1 MRKVICYFLV
11 SMSLI
16 AHFSDAWGADTDI
29 YVLDQTIQQVPP
41 DILIVLDLSGSMLWT
56 PAGETMYIDRGNYT
70 KTGYQYSCGDDVPYY
85 ATTSFSYTNLGTCTI
100 NAYGTVPKYSDASC
114 SGPFYRSARTI
125 GGVQYTTDCSRVE
138 IAKRAIRSILD
149 ANNDGLVNSQD
160 ETTLSMRMGYMRFYA
175 CTRNTGSNPDNGT
188 NYNAGCN
195 QLIHSIGTSYSD
207 IWNTICNAGA
217 SGGTHLANSLREAK
231 KYLDDHKSGDNAKNC
246 RKKFVIFISDGADTL
261 VCNGTGS
268 ETQSDQYKRRRES
281 VARARELANA
291 GYKVFI
297 VGFGAD
303 LPIFL
308 KNTLNWAAY
317 YGGTDNQSV
326 PNASSGVY
334 DIPSGQIFPQ
344 GVSSCSDSPT
354 VCKVLSDYLVDPAN
368 ARDCKLTGSNQTPVD
383 NRYYYATSNDP
394 GQIDISGYAYFAES
408 PAQLEQALTDIK
420 DYILNLLAESS
431 SYVAPVVPISQMQN
445 YESMNRM
452 YLAMFKPTLNSLWL
466 GNIKKFGIAD
476 TPSGTVKIGDI
487 IDVNNNKAITTMYE
501 IEKNARSY
509 WSTTNDGGEV
519 VRGGV
524 GERLALRNLIA
535 NPRNI
540 YTYVGLPNKK
550 LLTETENA
558 FTVDNSNIT
567 YSKLGI
573 SADPTKRERIIR
585 FAHGYDSYD
594 WDENGIRDE
603 KRKGSFINDSGQEV
617 KVDWILGAFIHSRPL
632 IIHYPNKSVI
642 YAGANDGMF
651 HAFVDSTGEELWA
664 FIPPSLL
671 PKLKDFE
678 TNNTLQIFV
687 DGSPKAY
694 IEKNLSGTITKAII
708 IFGLRRGGDRYIALD
723 VTNPDAPRLLWEI
736 APSTSSSPLLG
747 HEITAGFERLGQT
760 WSTPVLKQVA
770 DGNEKRVVAFFA
782 GGYDPCNDPNM
793 NCGSSDQKGNA
804 VFAIDV
810 ETGQLLWS
818 FSKAQNPA
826 MTYSI
831 PSDIAALDINGDGK
845 VDRLYVGD
853 MGGQL
858 WRFDIGNLNNT
869 NAWTGKVIFKANQ
882 TSAEK
887 RKMFYPPDVSPGSGF
902 EWVFIGTGDRENPKQ
917 ETGTVS
923 FPTRNRLYAIKDSN
937 PSSPL
942 TETNLVD
949 VTDNILQKPNPNAA
963 EIILQNQTLQN
974 LNNLNGWFI
983 TLENKG
989 EKCLAS
995 PLIHSGVVYYTTFTP
1010 SYPNEGD
1017 ICFLGEGTGRVY
1029 ALQYKTGMAIHNYDL
1044 TNDIEGQPPT
1054 IFKTDRSLII
1064 GAGIP
1069 TQIVLAIIKGE
1080 IQGYIG
1086 IGGGVRD
1093 ESNLDPKSIKVLYW
1107 RTVN

>member
-1 MRKVICYFLV
+1 MKK
-11 SMSLI
+11 LI
-16 AHFSDAWGADTDI
+16 YLFIPLILFSPFSAVWSADTDI

-41 DILIVLDLSGSMLWT
+41 DVLIVLDLSGSMRWT
-56 PAGETMYIDRGNYT
+56 PAGQFMYTRGTDRCDHDVAFYATPQDGRR
-70 KTGYQYSCGDDVPYY
+70 CDVPDD
-85 ATTSFSYTNLGTCTI
+85 TWSYPI
-100 NAYGTVPKYSDASC
+100 YSKSDC
-114 SGPFYRSARTI
+114 SGPFYKSARTI
-125 GGVQYTTDCSRVE
+125 DGIAYTTNCSRVE
-138 IAKRAIRSILD
+138 IAKRAIKSILD

-195 QLIHSIGTSYSD
+195 QLIHPIGTSYNTL
-207 IWNTICNAGA
+207 WNTVSNAQG

-231 KYLDDHKSGDNAKNC
+231 LYLDHHKSGDNAKNC

-308 KNTLNWAAY
+308 RNTLNWAAY

-326 PNASSGVY
+326 PNSSSGLY
-334 DIPSGQIFPQ
+334 NIPSGQIFPD
-344 GVSSCSDSPT
+344 GVSSCSTSPT
-354 VCKVLSDYLVDPAN
+354 VCKVLSQYLRDPAN
-368 ARDCKLTGSNQTPVD
+368 AENCTNQTPID
-383 NRYYYATSNDP
+383 DRYYYATSNDP

-408 PAQLEQALTDIK
+408 PAQLEKALIDIK
-420 DYILNLLAESS
+420 DYILNLLAESC

-476 TPSGTVKIGDI
+476 TPSGTVKVGDI
-487 IDVNNNKAITTMYE
+487 VDVNNNKAITTMYE
-501 IEKNARSY
+501 IDKNARSY

-519 VRGGV
+519 VKGGV
-524 GERLALRNLIA
+524 GEKLANRDLVN

-550 LLTETENA
+550 LLTESENA
-558 FTVDNSNIT
+558 FTVGNANIT
-567 YSKLGI
+567 YSHLGI
-573 SADPTKRERIIR
+573 PVDPAKREKIIK

-594 WDENGIRDE
+594 WDTNDIINE
-603 KRKGSFINDSGQEV
+603 KRKGSFINDLGQEV
-617 KVDWILGAFIHSRPL
+617 KVDWILGSFIHSRPL
-632 IIHYPNKSVI
+632 IIHYSNKSVI

-651 HAFVDSTGEELWA
+651 HAFDDSTGEELWA

-678 TNNTLQIFV
+678 TNVTLQSFV

-694 IEKNLSGTITKAII
+694 IEKNSNGVITKAII
-708 IFGLRRGGDRYIALD
+708 IFGFRRGGDRYVALD

-736 APSTSSSPLLG
+736 APPTSSSPLLG

-760 WSTPVLKQVA
+760 WSNPVLKQVA
-770 DGNEKRVVAFFA
+770 DGNGKKVVAFFA

-793 NCGSSDQKGNA
+793 NCGPSDQKGNA
-804 VFAIDV
+804 VYAIDV

-831 PSDIAALDINGDGK
+831 PSDIAALDIGGDGK

-869 NAWTGKVIFKANQ
+869 NAWTGKVIFRANQ
-882 TSAEK
+882 SSAEK

-917 ETGTVS
+917 ETGTAS

-942 TETNLVD
+942 TEANLVD
-949 VTDNILQKPNPNAA
+949 VTSNILQKPNPNDA
-963 EIILQNQTLQN
+963 EIILQNQTREN
-974 LNNLNGWFI
+974 LINLNGWYI

-995 PLIHSGVVYYTTFTP
+995 PLIHSGVIYYTTFTP

-1044 TNDIEGQPPT
+1044 DNDIEGQPPT

-1086 IGGGVRD
+1086 IGGGVMD
-1093 ESNLDPKSIKVLYW
+1093 EGNIDPKSLKVLYW
-1107 RTVN
+1107 RTAN